1 MHKLALA
8 SLALV
13 LAAAFAGFA
22 RAEPGLQS
30 DLTAISGQGTGHV
43 EVSPTAAGQDDV
55 FIAQG
60 TATIHDALPNTTFSV
75 QRAVDFTPNYGV
87 CTIAPAPPRGWIT
100 LTTLTTSVG
109 GSGAAHFVRKAP
121 PPGPAGFQ
129 FDVIFRVIS
138 DDGTQVLLSDC
149 MTATVK

>member
-30 DLTAISGQGTGHV
+30 DLTAINGQGTGHV
-43 EVSPTAAGQDDV
+43 EVSPTGAGQDNV

-60 TATIHDALPNTTFSV
+60 TANIHHALPNTTFSV
-75 QRAVDFTPNYGV
+75 QRAVDFTPNDGV
-87 CTIAPAPPRGWIT
+87 CTIDPAPPLGWIT
-100 LTTLTTSVG
+100 LTTLTTSEG
-109 GSGAAHFVRKAP
+109 GSGAAHFVRNGP

>member
-8 SLALV
+8 GFALV

-30 DLTAISGQGTGHV
+30 DLTAISGQGAGHV
-43 EVSPTAAGQDDV
+43 EVSPTGAGQDDV

-60 TATIHDALPNTTFSV
+60 TANIHGALPNK
-75 QRAVDFTPNYGV
+75 
-87 CTIAPAPPRGWIT
+87 
-100 LTTLTTSVG
+100 TSEG
-109 GSGAAHFVRKAP
+109 GSGAAHFVRQAP

-129 FDVIFRVIS
+129 FDVIFRLIS